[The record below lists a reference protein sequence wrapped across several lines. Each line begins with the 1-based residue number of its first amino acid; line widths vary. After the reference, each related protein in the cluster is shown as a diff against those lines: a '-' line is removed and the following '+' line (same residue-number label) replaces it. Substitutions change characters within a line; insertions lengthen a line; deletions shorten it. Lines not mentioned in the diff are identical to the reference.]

1 MSTLVDK
8 KTGPLLKNTI
18 RTPLGILSVI
28 LLLLAGTASASAQ
41 TEDSELTAIRRQI
54 ERYEY
59 RLAESSL
66 EDYVERHPGHAE
78 AWELLGAI
86 RQARWDFAAAAA
98 AYRKAL
104 DLGRENAPLLRGWI
118 EAEGRSRSNISL
130 VFRARRLKRSA
141 ERALEL
147 DPYHVETR
155 AILAAYY
162 YLLPG
167 FLGGDKQRANR
178 LVEELVELSPAD
190 GYYLMGERAKEEK
203 KPDATILD
211 HWVTTLQYNPQHSA
225 ALRALGKYWMDQD
238 STALALD
245 YYRRAAAADPDDPT
259 VYLSLGRVY
268 RDKRVGMEEES
279 AEQFRKALEI
289 DPFLAPAR
297 MNLAEHYETVGEK
310 QEAIREYQRL
320 ALNNPT
326 YRARDVRRRL
336 RRLIRPATAG
346 DTIIGAFSSMPARL
360 VR

>member
-1 MSTLVDK
+1 MSTLVDE
-8 KTGPLLKNTI
+8 KTEPLLKNTI
-18 RTPLGILSVI
+18 RTPLSILSAV
-28 LLLLAGTASASAQ
+28 LLLLPAAVSTSAQ
-41 TEDSELTAIRRQI
+41 VEDSELTAIRRQI

-66 EDYVERHPGHAE
+66 EDYVEQHPGHAE
-78 AWELLGAI
+78 AWELLGAV
-86 RQARWDFAAAAA
+86 RQARWDFAAASA

-130 VFRARRLKRSA
+130 VFRARRLKKSA

-203 KPDATILD
+203 RPDAMILD
-211 HWVTTLQYNPQHSA
+211 HWATALQYNPQHSA
-225 ALRALGKYWMDQD
+225 ALRALGSYWMDHD
-238 STALALD
+238 SPALALD
-245 YYRRAAAADPDDPT
+245 YYRRAAAADPDDAT
-259 VYLSLGRVY
+259 VYLSLGRAY
-268 RDKRVGMEEES
+268 RDEKVGMEEES

-297 MNLAEHYETVGEK
+297 LNLAEHYEKVGEK
-310 QEAIREYQRL
+310 QAAIREYQQL
-320 ALNNPT
+320 ALYNPT
-326 YRARDVRRRL
+326 YREREIRRRL
-336 RRLIRPATAG
+336 RQLIRPAAG
-346 DTIIGAFSSMPARL
+346 GDAIIGAFSPLPARP